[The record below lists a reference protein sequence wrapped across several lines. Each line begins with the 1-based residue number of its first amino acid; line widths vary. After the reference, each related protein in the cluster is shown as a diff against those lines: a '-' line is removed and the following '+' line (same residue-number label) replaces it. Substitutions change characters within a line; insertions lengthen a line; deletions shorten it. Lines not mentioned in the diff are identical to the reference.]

1 MKLQLPNMVRTMSM
15 LKKYIKQWIMGSNKE
30 LEVKR
35 MTIDEIKSIYFQY
48 DCSLFAMAREDQI
61 AFEQYRALKLPK
73 KIEAEW
79 KKELLTTLFEQLK
92 EIGDIAIFMRIDNI
106 MENFTN
112 KESLIIMKNALNYIR
127 FDNLKQK
134 LCVAESLIGRS
145 DITERSGM
153 IFGAY
158 DLGEKE
164 LAAEFMRSTI
174 ELLNNEAN
182 DDELKYRS
190 ESDMD
195 DCIIIDKVLK
205 LGILNDKLEK

>member
-1 MKLQLPNMVRTMSM
+1 
-15 LKKYIKQWIMGSNKE
+15 
-30 LEVKR
+30 

-48 DCSLFAMAREDQI
+48 DCSLFALDREGQI
-61 AFEQYRALKLPK
+61 AYNQYMALKLPK

-79 KKELLTTLFEQLK
+79 KKELLITLFEQLK
-92 EIGDIAIFMRIDNI
+92 ETGDSFTFNRMYHII
-106 MENFTN
+106 ENFKN
-112 KESLIIMKNALNYIR
+112 KESLFIMKDALKYIR
-127 FDNLKQK
+127 FDNLEEK

-145 DITERSGM
+145 VITERSGM

-164 LAAEFMRSTI
+164 LAAEFMRSII